1 MINRKIKISAEAE
14 LTKDTIEYI
23 ISEHRLEKQR
33 IDKLEKYYNNQ
44 APIFER
50 HYDNDGKPHNRLA
63 TPYASYI
70 TTLAVGYFLGKPISY
85 TGEDEKLLQTI
96 NDIFKYNDEHD
107 HNTTLAKK
115 ASIGGYAVE
124 LLYIDE
130 DTNARFKAFGGNEIA
145 IVYDDSVEDN
155 ILYAIRYWDEKPVG
169 NKHKI
174 TKCEIYTR
182 PVLNDKKQVIQTGQI
197 LYGLLE
203 GNSFIIDE
211 SKTKEH
217 FFSDVPVSVYI
228 NNDELF
234 GDFEKV
240 TTLIDEYNKVQSDTA
255 NDFEYF
261 TNAIL
266 VISGYQLP
274 TDKNGVKDA
283 RIIEFSDNTGDAHY
297 LMKDIQDGAL
307 ENFKNRLDKD
317 IATFTLVPKLTD
329 ESFAGNVSGEAMKY
343 KLMGIDTLT
352 SVKESKF
359 RKGIMRRIE
368 LLCSYMKTK
377 DSSFN
382 FGFLDIEPVFT
393 RNRPVNELE
402 IAQMMQTLTGIL
414 SKETIIAMH
423 PAVQD
428 PQQELEKVKEEMEEI
443 YEQNYQEL
451 QHESVEEE
459 TEGVVEED
467 GEEQ

>member
-1 MINRKIKISAEAE
+1 MINRKIKIPAEAE
-14 LTKDTIEYI
+14 LTKEVIDFILE
-23 ISEHRLEKQR
+23 EHRMEKAR
-33 IDKLEKYYNNQ
+33 IDKLERYYNNEP
-44 APIFER
+44 AIFER

-63 TPYASYI
+63 TPYATYI
-70 TTLAVGYFLGKPISY
+70 TTMAVGYFLGKQISY
-85 TGEDEKLLQTI
+85 KGEDEKLLEQV

-124 LLYIDE
+124 LLYIDK
-130 DTNARFKAFGGNEIA
+130 DTNPRFKAFGGNEVA

-155 ILYAIRYWDEKPVG
+155 ILYAIRYWEEKPIG
-169 NKHKI
+169 KQHNI
-174 TKCEIYTR
+174 IKCEIYSGPT
-182 PVLNDKKQVIQTGQI
+182 LNDKGEIIETGKIMYGVIEQD
-197 LYGLLE
+197 
-203 GNSFIIDE
+203 SFFIDD
-211 SKTKEH
+211 SKTREH
-217 FFSDVPVSVYI
+217 FFKDVPISVYI
-228 NNDELF
+228 NNDELY

-240 TTLIDEYNKVQSDTA
+240 LTLIDEYNKVQSDTA

-307 ENFKNRLDKD
+307 ENFKNRLDAD
-317 IATFTLVPKLTD
+317 ISCFSLVPKLTD

-352 SVKESKF
+352 SVKEAKF
-359 RKGIMRRIE
+359 RKGLMRRIE
-368 LLCSYMKTK
+368 LLLNYMKTK
-377 DSSFN
+377 DSAFN
-382 FGFLDIEPVFT
+382 FDFIDIEPVFT

-402 IAQMMQTLTGIL
+402 IAQMMQMLTGIL
-414 SKETIIAMH
+414 SKETIISMH
-423 PAVQD
+423 PNIQD
-428 PQQELEKVKEEMEEI
+428 PQQELQKI
-443 YEQNYQEL
+443 
-451 QHESVEEE
+451 EEE
-459 TEGVVEED
+459 TESIYEQQYEPQQEVQTLEVGETD
-467 GEEQ
+467 GEEESEQ